1 MGMDVM
7 GVKPTSETGKYFR
20 RNVWGWRPLWQ
31 YVEVMHSDLANLVPY
46 SQSNDGDG
54 LNRMKSEELSKR
66 LMNDYENGVVDTYIV
81 ARNEY
86 LSELERPECNL
97 CEGTGIRTDKVG
109 TDMLMPQRELEPE
122 MAMLTGRTVGW
133 CNGCSGEGKRD
144 NWETSY
150 YLEKDDIKD
159 FAEFLADCG
168 GFEIW

>member
-1 MGMDVM
+1 
-7 GVKPTSETGKYFR
+7 
-20 RNVWGWRPLWQ
+20 
-31 YVEVMHSDLANLVPY
+31 MHSDLASLVEY
-46 SQSNDGDG
+46 AQSNDGDG
-54 LNRMKSEELSKR
+54 LNRIKSEELSRR
-66 LMNDYENGVVDTYIV
+66 LMKDYETGAVDVYIV

-109 TDMLMPQRELEPE
+109 IDQGMPEKALESE

-144 NWETSY
+144 AWETSY
-150 YLEKDDIKD
+150 YLDRDDVKE

-168 GFEIW
+168 GFEVW